1 MKEQKA
7 AALRFKNAAVDY
19 AILEREAD
27 TNRQLYDNVLQR
39 MKETGVAAELRSSNV
54 LVVDTATPPRR
65 PASPKITQSLALAAL
80 LGLMGG
86 VGVIFLREQLDH
98 TLKSLEEAER
108 YLRLPTL
115 GLVPNLLS
123 LDRERH
129 VPRTLPYM
137 TAQMPTAFSA
147 TEENHATVS
156 SYEFPTSIRQGRER
170 RTQANGEA
178 QTLRK
183 GELGGRKPRL
193 DQSEVARNRYRQL
206 KNENMMV
213 MEAYRTLR
221 TAILLSRAEKPPQ
234 TLLFTSAMH
243 GEGKTVTTVNTA
255 IVLAQ
260 MGARVL
266 LIDADLRRSRCH
278 ELLGVQR
285 RQGMTD
291 ILTGRGQ
298 PHELLQSTSVPE
310 LFFLSSGSTPPNPT
324 DLVGSKKMQDTL
336 ITLSE
341 RYDYI
346 LLDSPPVMAVSDAV
360 LLSTMAEGVIL
371 VINVQATPKPLLRE
385 ARARLHYAR
394 AKMLGTVLNRAE
406 LRAGAYAYY

>member
-1 MKEQKA
+1 
-7 AALRFKNAAVDY
+7 
-19 AILEREAD
+19 
-27 TNRQLYDNVLQR
+27 
-39 MKETGVAAELRSSNV
+39 
-54 LVVDTATPPRR
+54 
-65 PASPKITQSLALAAL
+65 
-80 LGLMGG
+80 
-86 VGVIFLREQLDH
+86 
-98 TLKSLEEAER
+98 
-108 YLRLPTL
+108 
-115 GLVPNLLS
+115 
-123 LDRERH
+123 
-129 VPRTLPYM
+129 
-137 TAQMPTAFSA
+137 
-147 TEENHATVS
+147 
-156 SYEFPTSIRQGRER
+156 
-170 RTQANGEA
+170 
-178 QTLRK
+178 
-183 GELGGRKPRL
+183 
-193 DQSEVARNRYRQL
+193 VARNRYRQL

-298 PHELLQSTSVPE
+298 PHELLQSTSIPE

-336 ITLSE
+336 SIFSE

-360 LLSTMAEGVIL
+360 LLSTMVEGVIL

>member
-1 MKEQKA
+1 
-7 AALRFKNAAVDY
+7 
-19 AILEREAD
+19 
-27 TNRQLYDNVLQR
+27 
-39 MKETGVAAELRSSNV
+39 
-54 LVVDTATPPRR
+54 
-65 PASPKITQSLALAAL
+65 
-80 LGLMGG
+80 
-86 VGVIFLREQLDH
+86 
-98 TLKSLEEAER
+98 
-108 YLRLPTL
+108 
-115 GLVPNLLS
+115 
-123 LDRERH
+123 
-129 VPRTLPYM
+129 M

-147 TEENHATVS
+147 EEENHATVS

-170 RTQANGEA
+170 RVQANGEA
-178 QTLRK
+178 QTFRK
-183 GELGGRKPRL
+183 GELGGRKARI
-193 DQSEVARNRYRQL
+193 DQSEAARNRYRQL

-298 PHELLQSTSVPE
+298 PHELLQSTSIPE